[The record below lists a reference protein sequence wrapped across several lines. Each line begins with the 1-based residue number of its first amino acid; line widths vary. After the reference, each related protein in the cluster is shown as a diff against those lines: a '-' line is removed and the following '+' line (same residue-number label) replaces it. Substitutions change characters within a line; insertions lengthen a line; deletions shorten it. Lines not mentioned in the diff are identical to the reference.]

1 MFQRI
6 LIATDGT
13 RLADDLVECAAS
25 ALARLA
31 QIPALFVPL
40 PR

>member
-1 MFQRI
+1 MSQRT
-6 LIATDGT
+6 LMATDGT

-31 QIPALFVPL
+31 RIPARFVPL

>member
-1 MFQRI
+1 MFQRV

-25 ALARLA
+25 RAP
-31 QIPALFVPL
+31 IPVLFVPF